1 MNYLLSRTTPRE
13 RVVLLVLAIYVT
25 VAVVVLTP
33 IRGALG
39 GERQAQLPPP
49 PAAAV
54 PDQAAE
60 RAAPAPELAASDRLR
75 AGEILG
81 ADRSL
86 ATALGGMSYSIVKA
100 GAWTTSGADGA
111 ASRVLGAAFVVAP
124 AKPIELRSAKLPGAL
139 YDQTERTNPPYQAVV
154 NTVSAKQATQFMVLV
169 DLERG
174 KVVNITPG
182 PDTQALETTPPPGF
196 QRTVPAPREEGR

>member
-1 MNYLLSRTTPRE
+1 VNYLLRRSTPRE
-13 RVVLLVLAIYVT
+13 RAVLLVLAAYVT

-39 GERQAQLPPP
+39 GERQAQMPPP
-49 PAAAV
+49 PAGAV

-60 RAAPAPELAASDRLR
+60 RAAPAPELGASERLR
-75 AGEILG
+75 AGKILG

-86 ATALGGMSYSIVKA
+86 ATVLGGVSYSIVKS

-124 AKPIELRSAKLPGAL
+124 EKPIELRSARLPGAL
-139 YDQTERTNPPYQAVV
+139 YDQTERTKPPYQAVV
-154 NTVSAKQATQFMVLV
+154 NTVSGKEATQFLVLV

-182 PDTQALETTPPPGF
+182 PATRALETSPPPGF
-196 QRTVPAPREEGR
+196 QRTVPVPREEGR